1 MSESTVGAPTTDNTA
16 EAPNDTGTSPSSSD
30 LIGSDSQSPVS
41 QDQQQSSN
49 GHPAW
54 QEVLQQL
61 PEGYHGLV
69 KPHLEKWE
77 QNVSQQMRER
87 AEEIRQ
93 LREQYSAFEPF
104 VQRGVTPQQLQAA
117 QVLAQQLAQNPQ
129 EFWHRLGE
137 HYGFMSQQAQDDGLE
152 FDDGDESEGTED
164 IPPHI
169 AQQLQQMQMQ
179 QEQLQQY
186 VEQQYQQE
194 VQRQA
199 ESEIDNELGQLVQ
212 QYNLTPLEQQEVLQR
227 ALVMAQQNP
236 DVTLLDAYKQW
247 DAVKRQL
254 FAQQNQN
261 PAPNVLGTSGAH
273 AVQPQKKFSE
283 MTPEEQFADTVAALR
298 EATKRG

>member
-1 MSESTVGAPTTDNTA
+1 MSESVGAEVNSTDTASAPPTTTADAPVSEPSAPASSAPTTS
-16 EAPNDTGTSPSSSD
+16 E
-30 LIGSDSQSPVS
+30 
-41 QDQQQSSN
+41 

-77 QNVSQQMRER
+77 QNVSQQLRER
-87 AEEIRQ
+87 ADQIKQ
-93 LREQYSAFEPF
+93 LQQQYSAFEPF
-104 VQRGVTPQQLQAA
+104 VQRGVTPQQIQAA

-129 EFWHRLGE
+129 EFWNRLGE
-137 HYGFMSQQAQDDGLE
+137 HYGFSKSANPQQAQGELE
-152 FDDGDESEGTED
+152 FDDEGESEDTENLD
-164 IPPHI
+164 PRI
-169 AQQLQQMQMQ
+169 AQQLQQMQQQ

-186 VEQQYQQE
+186 VQQQYQQE

-227 ALVMAQQNP
+227 ALLMGQQNP
-236 DVTLLDAYKQW
+236 NVTLLDAYKQW
-247 DAVKRQL
+247 DSVKRQL
-254 FAQQNQN
+254 FAQQNQS

-273 AVQPQKKFSE
+273 AVQSQKKFGE
-283 MTPEEQFADTVAALR
+283 MSAEEQFADTVAALR
-298 EATKRG
+298 AATGKG